1 VNRRNFLRGLAA
13 APVGL
18 KLAPI
23 WNVLPLGSPAVAV
36 IAEWNDYANFSSMA
50 TAAAMDE
57 AVRHAAEE
65 LGHRAGESI
74 IEYHR
79 FIFDQ

>member
-23 WNVLPLGSPAVAV
+23 WNVLPLGPPVAV
-36 IAEWNDYANFSSMA
+36 IAEWSNYANFSSMA
-50 TAAAMDE
+50 IAAAMDE

-65 LGHRAGESI
+65 LGRRAGESI